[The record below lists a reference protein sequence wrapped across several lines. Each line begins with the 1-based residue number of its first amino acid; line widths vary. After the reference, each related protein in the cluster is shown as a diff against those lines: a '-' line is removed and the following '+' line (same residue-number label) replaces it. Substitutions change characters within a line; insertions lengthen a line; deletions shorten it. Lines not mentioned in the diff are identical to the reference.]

1 MIKQLFSKARI
12 LFILLAISSVSVF
25 AAEKTTVKDLIC
37 EYHTN
42 PIGIDVQ
49 KPRLSWQIESTAQ
62 NVLQTAYE
70 IKVTDQ
76 SGKLLWTTGKVNSDQ
91 SVDVV

>member
-1 MIKQLFSKARI
+1 MLKQLFLQTR
-12 LFILLAISSVSVF
+12 LLVVVLALCTISAY
-25 AAEKTTVKDLIC
+25 AADKTTVKNLIC

-76 SGKLLWTTGKVNSDQ
+76 IGRAHV
-91 SVDVV
+91 